1 MWEFSG
7 DRPIY
12 LQLMDRIK
20 MGILSG
26 EFPSGE
32 RLPSVRDLAAQAG
45 VNPNTMQR
53 ALAELERE
61 GYLCGQRTSGRSVST
76 DSQVLGRMRESLAME
91 ATKEFLGKMRGLGM
105 DRHQVIGLIE
115 SLDEKEGM

>member
-26 EFPSGE
+26 EFPAGD
-32 RLPSVRDLAAQAG
+32 RLPSVRELAAQAG

-61 GYLCGQRTSGRSVST
+61 GYLSGQRTSGRSVST
-76 DSQVLGRMRESLAME
+76 DDQALGQMRESLARE
-91 ATKEFLGKMRGLGM
+91 AAVDFVRKMRGLGLS
-105 DRHQVIGLIE
+105 RGQVIGLIE
-115 SLDEKEGM
+115 GLDDEEEM